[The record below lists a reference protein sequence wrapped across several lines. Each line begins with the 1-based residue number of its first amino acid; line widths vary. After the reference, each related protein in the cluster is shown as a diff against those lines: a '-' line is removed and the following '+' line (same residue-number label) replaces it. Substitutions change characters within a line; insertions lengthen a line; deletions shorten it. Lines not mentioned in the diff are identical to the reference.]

1 MNEDG
6 TADRSRPAKLGG
18 GDSDTDFALRQSSDA
33 EEEEDSEAFEDTV
46 INSSELS
53 AQNARSGGRGTK
65 KHPLVQTP
73 AKMDSTSK
81 QAKSTPIAPQKA
93 TPKKI
98 AEKATPKRVI
108 KQVHNPRTPQKAS
121 NQNSSSGPI
130 SGSSGM
136 KKNRAL
142 CPPSRPRKKAVASSG
157 TSSSNLSKPPT
168 PQKPAQKPASVKR
181 TTVRVADLTKTA
193 KSGPVKGTFSGKSP
207 MIPMPKVIP
216 DAKKIK
222 PKKLP
227 EPIVVDSDS
236 ELAEYQSAVEDL

>member
-1 MNEDG
+1 LNEDG
-6 TADRSRPAKLGG
+6 TADRTRTAKLGG

-33 EEEEDSEAFEDTV
+33 EEEEDSEAFENTI

-53 AQNARSGGRGTK
+53 AQKARSGGRGTK
-65 KHPLVQTP
+65 KNPLVQTP

-81 QAKSTPIAPQKA
+81 QAKSSPIAPKKA

-98 AEKATPKRVI
+98 AEKATPRRVI
-108 KQVHNPRTPQKAS
+108 KLLYNPRTPQKVS
-121 NQNSSSGPI
+121 NQNSSSGPV

-142 CPPSRPRKKAVASSG
+142 CPPNRRGKKAAASSG
-157 TSSSNLSKPPT
+157 TSSSNLSKPPA

-207 MIPMPKVIP
+207 VLPMPKAIP

-222 PKKLP
+222 PKTLS
-227 EPIVVDSDS
+227 EPIVIDSDS